1 MSRHCFYWIHLS
13 LVIDLLFGGKWVFI
27 HNPCGFFFKRDQG
40 LPEVLTNTEGCG
52 SWFVKTASVRVNF
65 EFYQSHK

>member
-40 LPEVLTNTEGCG
+40 LSLARLTVNCALG
-52 SWFVKTASVRVNF
+52 VPASVQF
-65 EFYQSHK
+65 